1 MLSFLPRCM
10 GGPGVR
16 EHAGESQIP
25 TSFAGTNRSRFEGLR
40 LVPHSQ
46 RLCLA
51 AGRSPVVHHEPTH
64 RGRSSPS
71 WGSDHLSEGS
81 DWYLDGGL
89 QPPEVS
95 VKFLLPGL
103 GVERSVNIG
112 FRVCWDLR

>member
-1 MLSFLPRCM
+1 M
-10 GGPGVR
+10 R

-71 WGSDHLSEGS
+71 RGSNGHDQVTDLDRTPLNVETSPTERVVNVYS
-81 DWYLDGGL
+81 DEEVTWFSG
-89 QPPEVS
+89 QP
-95 VKFLLPGL
+95 
-103 GVERSVNIG
+103 
-112 FRVCWDLR
+112 